1 MKYNLNHKI
10 LDQKG
15 RPIPDEDGNDTTLG
29 MAIQVA
35 LLSGVDG
42 EMQPVKGLAKVKR
55 YNIFVRLVGE
65 NEIELTPDEVV
76 LIKDAVLAF
85 PTIIVGRVTEILDRG

>member
-1 MKYNLNHKI
+1 MKYDLTHKI

-15 RPIPDEDGNDTTLG
+15 KPILDEDGNDTTLG
-29 MAIQVA
+29 IAIQVA

-42 EMQPVKGLAKVKR
+42 EGQPVRGLAKVKR
-55 YNIFVRLVGE
+55 YKIFIRVVGVSE
-65 NEIELTPDEVV
+65 ADLTPEDVV